1 MKVYVSSSQKSSR
14 IRIVTFSGVWG
25 RFRAPLKHWRK
36 RVSVYVLFVSSSSSF
51 FVFIHW
57 LYVLSQLVNKFLFMT
72 LVGSALNKLKE
83 MLDNPSQIPTFL
95 AESLPSQSLFFIC
108 YIMLATLTGYALQL
122 LRIAPLIIVAIKRK
136 WLVKTEREE
145 KAAWRPPP
153 VLYDRVISNSDL
165 GNNFLKLLG
174 N

>member
-1 MKVYVSSSQKSSR
+1 MTQKS
-14 IRIVTFSGVWG
+14 FSLRTVCV
-25 RFRAPLKHWRK
+25 FFF
-36 RVSVYVLFVSSSSSF
+36 LFF

-72 LVGSALNKLKE
+72 LAGSALNKLKE
-83 MLDNPSQIPTFL
+83 MSDNPSQIPTFL

-153 VLYDRVISNSDL
+153 VLYDRVVSNSDL

>member
-1 MKVYVSSSQKSSR
+1 M
-14 IRIVTFSGVWG
+14 TFSGVWG
-25 RFRAPLKHWRK
+25 RFRAPLKQWRK
-36 RVSVYVLFVSSSSSF
+36 RVSVYVLFVSSSSSSF
-51 FVFIHW
+51 FVFINW

-153 VLYDRVISNSDL
+153 VLYDRVVSNSDL

>member
-1 MKVYVSSSQKSSR
+1 MTQKS
-14 IRIVTFSGVWG
+14 FSLRTVCV
-25 RFRAPLKHWRK
+25 F
-36 RVSVYVLFVSSSSSF
+36 FFFF
-51 FVFIHW
+51 FVFIHL

-72 LVGSALNKLKE
+72 LVGSAFNKLKE

-95 AESLPSQSLFFIC
+95 AESLSSQSLFFIC

-122 LRIAPLIIVAIKRK
+122 LCIAPLIIVAIKRK

-153 VLYDRVISNSDL
+153 VLYDRVVSTMTWEITSLSC
-165 GNNFLKLLG
+165 
-174 N
+174 

>member
-1 MKVYVSSSQKSSR
+1 M
-14 IRIVTFSGVWG
+14 TFSGVWG
-25 RFRAPLKHWRK
+25 RFRAPLKQWRK
-36 RVSVYVLFVSSSSSF
+36 RVSVYLLFVSFSSSSSSSSF
-51 FVFIHW
+51 SFSFFFFLFVFIHW

-153 VLYDRVISNSDL
+153 VLYDRVVSNSDL

>member
-1 MKVYVSSSQKSSR
+1 MTQKS
-14 IRIVTFSGVWG
+14 FSLRTVCV
-25 RFRAPLKHWRK
+25 F
-36 RVSVYVLFVSSSSSF
+36 FFF
-51 FVFIHW
+51 FVFIQW

-153 VLYDRVISNSDL
+153 VLYDRVVSTMTWEIT
-165 GNNFLKLLG
+165 FLSC
-174 N
+174 

>member
-1 MKVYVSSSQKSSR
+1 MTQKS
-14 IRIVTFSGVWG
+14 FSLRTVCV
-25 RFRAPLKHWRK
+25 F
-36 RVSVYVLFVSSSSSF
+36 FFF

-153 VLYDRVISNSDL
+153 VLYDRVVSTMTWEIT
-165 GNNFLKLLG
+165 FLSC
-174 N
+174 